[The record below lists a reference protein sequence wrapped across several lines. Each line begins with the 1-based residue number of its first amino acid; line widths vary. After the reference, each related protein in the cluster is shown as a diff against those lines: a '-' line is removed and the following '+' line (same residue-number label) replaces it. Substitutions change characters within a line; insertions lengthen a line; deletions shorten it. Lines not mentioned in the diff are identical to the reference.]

1 MRFVRLLAVGLALV
15 MAASGC
21 TSGPSLKEA
30 AAELQKDVQRL
41 ETDDLFKNPLMKLR
55 ILQRPDKDIR
65 CDKDKF
71 RRVLRATADDERVNE
86 PLDSHLGRAQAL
98 MENVLTQKFGYKLE
112 HDFSQMD
119 TDEGR
124 FIHGAKKD
132 LGITV
137 TVYVASEAP
146 TWRLHAMTACLPQ

>member
-1 MRFVRLLAVGLALV
+1 MRFAWLTAIGLALV

-21 TSGPSLKEA
+21 TSEPSLKEA
-30 AAELQKDVQRL
+30 AAELQKDTQRL
-41 ETDDLFKNPLMKLR
+41 ETDGLFKNPLMKLR
-55 ILQRPDKDIR
+55 ILQRADNDIP

-71 RRVLRATADDERVNE
+71 RRVLQATADDERVNE
-86 PLDSHLGRAQAL
+86 PLDSHLSRAQAL

-112 HDFSQMD
+112 RGFSQTD

-137 TVYVASEAP
+137 TVYVAPEAP
-146 TWRLHAMTACLPQ
+146 TWRLNAMTLCLPK